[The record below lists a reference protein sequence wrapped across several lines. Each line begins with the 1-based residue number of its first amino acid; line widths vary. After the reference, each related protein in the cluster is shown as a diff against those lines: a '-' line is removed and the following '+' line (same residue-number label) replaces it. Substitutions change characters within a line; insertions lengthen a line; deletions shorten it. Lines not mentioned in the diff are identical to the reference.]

1 MVQSTLLR
9 LSPLMSEIF
18 IPKWKAGNGSAYMA
32 GLERHIRHHVD
43 LERHESSKRAQ
54 EANLEARTMGS
65 AKSDGLGQLKLV
77 VHAREWHRWNNEK
90 PGCWQDKQ
98 FVDEFFRDNPHLRG
112 VTRK

>member
-1 MVQSTLLR
+1 MAD
-9 LSPLMSEIF
+9 IF

-43 LERHESSKRAQ
+43 LERHEASKRAQ
-54 EANLEARTMGS
+54 EANLEARMMGN
-65 AKSDGLGQLKLV
+65 AKADGLGQLKLGV
-77 VHAREWHRWNNEK
+77 PAREWHRWNNEK